1 MDAPGV
7 VRELFAAFASG
18 DPAGAAPYV
27 HPDCRFWPQ
36 GTAEAVGRT
45 EPYVGRDGLAAFFAD
60 AARVWETLELRP
72 TDVRSVGTGVVCFG
86 WAIGRLRG
94 QPEEQRVPV
103 VWVFRLR
110 DGMIVFGRA
119 VASAAVAQAIVAP
132 RPAAPSP
139 DST

>member
-7 VRELFAAFASG
+7 VRELFAAFARG
-18 DPAGAAPYV
+18 DAAGAAPYV
-27 HPDCRFWPQ
+27 HPECRFWPQ

-45 EPYVGRDGLAAFFAD
+45 KPYVGRDGMAAFFAD
-60 AARVWETLELRP
+60 AARAWETLDLRA

-86 WAIGRLRG
+86 VAIGRLRG
-94 QPEEQRVPV
+94 QVEEQRVPV

-119 VASAAVAQAIVAP
+119 VASAAEAREMVSP
-132 RPAAPSP
+132 GPSATP
-139 DST
+139 